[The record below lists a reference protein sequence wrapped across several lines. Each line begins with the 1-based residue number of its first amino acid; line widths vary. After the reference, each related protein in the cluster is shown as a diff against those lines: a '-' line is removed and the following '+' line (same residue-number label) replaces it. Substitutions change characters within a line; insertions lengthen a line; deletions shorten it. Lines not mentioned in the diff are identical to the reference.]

1 MRLFL
6 IIFLSIFSIYLLL
19 YFFRARKKKTEK
31 QMVQDTSVHSSSKL
45 DSDDSTATKSTH
57 AKNSAT
63 INKDEW
69 IVLKVVA
76 LEEKPYQ
83 GYEMIQ
89 TLLSE
94 GLRFGRMNIFHR
106 HEQNNGKGEVLFS
119 LASIAKPGTFDL
131 NNIGALKCLGFTL
144 FFSITRVENPKNV
157 LNLMVETARNI
168 VEELGGK
175 LYTHTHQLLT
185 NEQLQRLQCNVQLLQ
200 EKLHTPDLFT
210 ETS

>member
-6 IIFLSIFSIYLLL
+6 IIFLSILSIYFLL
-19 YFFRARKKKTEK
+19 YFFRIRKKKTEK
-31 QMVQDTSVHSSSKL
+31 EVMPTDNSSDAS
-45 DSDDSTATKSTH
+45 SEQQTPAAIETKPAH
-57 AKNSAT
+57 AKNAS
-63 INKDEW
+63 IGKDEW

-76 LEEKPYQ
+76 AKEKPYQ

-89 TLLSE
+89 TLLAE

-106 HEQNNGKGEVLFS
+106 HQQNNGKGTVLFS

-144 FFSITRVENPKNV
+144 FFSITRVENPKDV
-157 LNLMVETARNI
+157 LNLMIETAQNI
-168 VEELGGK
+168 AEELGGE

-185 NEQLQRLQCNVQLLQ
+185 DEQLQRLHCNVQLLQ

-210 ETS
+210 KTS